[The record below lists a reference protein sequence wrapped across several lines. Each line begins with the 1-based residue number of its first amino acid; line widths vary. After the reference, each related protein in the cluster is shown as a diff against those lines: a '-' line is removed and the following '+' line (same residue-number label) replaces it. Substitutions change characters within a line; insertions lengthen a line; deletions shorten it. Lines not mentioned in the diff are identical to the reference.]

1 MRPLRIIAAWI
12 FLFLSMEVVI
22 PAQLWHE
29 LSGHDDSKECV
40 LSGEVQVSEQ
50 HIHCLALELTLPG
63 MLQEDHQLQF
73 KNHEV
78 VRCFI
83 LAGIQH
89 PALEDIFCRG
99 DRGPPAAAFY
109 C

>member
-40 LSGEVQVSEQ
+40 YSGEVQVSEQ

-63 MLQEDHQLQF
+63 MLQEVHHLQF

-83 LAGIQH
+83 SADIQH
-89 PALEDIFCRG
+89 PALQALFSRG
-99 DRGPPAAAFY
+99 DRGPPAVNFY

>member
-40 LSGEVQVSEQ
+40 HSGEVQVSEL

-73 KNHEV
+73 ANHEV
-78 VRCFI
+78 VRCVI

-89 PALEDIFCRG
+89 PALEDIFSCG
-99 DRGPPAAAFY
+99 DRGPPPAAFY